1 MKGQSIKRLSERGL
15 CLTRLRFQY
24 TYTGL
29 YGRTILVFEGE
40 SLSRAQTF
48 GPGWILK
55 EKKKKI
61 SFIIKIFFSQVILL
75 VFIIKELQLMNKIL
89 YLMVLFFV

>member
-1 MKGQSIKRLSERGL
+1 VINREALKGQSTKRLAERGL

-40 SLSRAQTF
+40 SLSRVQTF
-48 GPGWILK
+48 GPG
-55 EKKKKI
+55 
-61 SFIIKIFFSQVILL
+61 
-75 VFIIKELQLMNKIL
+75 
-89 YLMVLFFV
+89 LFL

>member
-1 MKGQSIKRLSERGL
+1 MIVREALRGQPTKRLAEKGL

-40 SLSRAQTF
+40 SLSRVQTF
-48 GPGWILK
+48 GPGLHL
-55 EKKKKI
+55 EKC
-61 SFIIKIFFSQVILL
+61 
-75 VFIIKELQLMNKIL
+75 
-89 YLMVLFFV
+89 

>member
-1 MKGQSIKRLSERGL
+1 VRFVFRNYHIFIYLIVVVVVVIDREALKGQSTKRLAQRGL

-48 GPGWILK
+48 GPGFCLFT
-55 EKKKKI
+55 KI
-61 SFIIKIFFSQVILL
+61 DFQ
-75 VFIIKELQLMNKIL
+75 
-89 YLMVLFFV
+89 